1 MILGT
6 GPRRPGPVMEKMM
19 KRTTWL
25 TRVLAV
31 FAAILVSLGIWTAVD
46 GTAPTTTGTT
56 SGTVVTDSSFSQTDD
71 FLTRNA
77 PVTSQNAAPSQATRY
92 RTRAS

>member
-1 MILGT
+1 
-6 GPRRPGPVMEKMM
+6 M

-25 TRVLAV
+25 TRVIAV

-46 GTAPTTTGTT
+46 GTAPGTSGT
-56 SGTVVTDSSFSQTDD
+56 NSGTVVTDTSFSQTDD

-77 PVTSQNAAPSQATRY
+77 PVSSSQNSASSQATARY

>member
-1 MILGT
+1 
-6 GPRRPGPVMEKMM
+6 M

-25 TRVLAV
+25 TRVIAV

-46 GTAPTTTGTT
+46 GTAPAATDTTAGTA
-56 SGTVVTDSSFSQTDD
+56 VTDTGFSQNDD

-77 PVTSQNAAPSQATRY
+77 PAPSPQVAAPSQTTARY